1 MASAL
6 RTITIDTAS
15 SPWIC
20 TDGEK
25 TTVNGTSETFQLYMV
40 DLGDTA
46 YFQGGGVNGT
56 QTVKLANG
64 RQLRFSSD
72 KKMVNTKTLTDATA
86 SPNTGSLWVSEDDG
100 PEVEVKMT
108 TITVADVDSTGANNL
123 TTVTFEYP
131 GKPWQ
136 WTWATLN
143 MA

>member
-15 SPWIC
+15 SPWVC
-20 TDGEK
+20 VDGEK
-25 TTVNGTSETFQLYMV
+25 TTVNGTAETFQLYMN

-46 YFQGGGVNGT
+46 TFVGGGVNAT

-72 KKMVNTKTLTDATA
+72 KKMVNTAVLTDATA
-86 SPNTGSLWVSEDDG
+86 CTNPGSLWVSEDDG

-108 TITVADVDSTGANNL
+108 TITVADVDATGANNL
-123 TTVTFEYP
+123 TAVTFEYP
-131 GKPWQ
+131 GKPWN
-136 WTWATLN
+136 WSWATLN